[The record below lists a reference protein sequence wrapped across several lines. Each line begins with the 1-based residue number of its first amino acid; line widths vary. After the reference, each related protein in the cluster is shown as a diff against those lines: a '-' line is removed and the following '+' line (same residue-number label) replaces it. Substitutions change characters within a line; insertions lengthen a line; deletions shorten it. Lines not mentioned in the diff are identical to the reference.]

1 MKKVSKLVCYFFFS
15 FHLELLTNCLFFGEW
30 MGRNIYWQKKRQMVF
45 DTLPY
50 SHATYHWSTTTFF
63 RSHRSSFAHFR
74 VKGIYAGQW
83 TSDTLVLCT
92 ITWWRARSNWTKR
105 IFYRGCYE
113 LGCGWHRKLERET
126 KGVAFVVVGDV
137 GDINGLNVGNPG
149 VGSQGSLL
157 ANRFLLLM
165 TKNSEKN
172 VFLSGYKLLLPNG
185 SASIPHA

>member
-30 MGRNIYWQKKRQMVF
+30 MGRNIYWQKKRQIVF
-45 DTLPY
+45 DRHI
-50 SHATYHWSTTTFF
+50 S
-63 RSHRSSFAHFR
+63 
-74 VKGIYAGQW
+74 GQW

-92 ITWWRARSNWTKR
+92 ITWWRVRSNWTKR

-126 KGVAFVVVGDV
+126 KGVTFVVVGDV

-165 TKNSEKN
+165 TKNSENN
-172 VFLSGYKLLLPNG
+172 VFVIRL
-185 SASIPHA
+185 